1 MEFLP
6 RELRERIWRWA
17 AVRCI
22 DLAELERI
30 YTSSYALV
38 PLTAKY
44 IWTHPLRLRDACVK
58 AWTRSSCVPWDVI
71 APSVRALGDL
81 DRTLHLIP
89 HVASTPGACRALR
102 SLHVKGKDAYLLGS
116 LPAVTHAIFELEGGE
131 DPSLCAAFASPHAL
145 TFVAL
150 VPPEKQRSNF
160 VMVSAPVFQA
170 LSQAHA
176 MTNVCLRNC
185 VLDASACDALRSM
198 FLAMRALEVVELE
211 GCRVA
216 HTRWVHALRGCPLR
230 HLRIDAPGVVDAL
243 CGVVKTC
250 APTLG
255 HFHVMDPC
263 TPALVDALST
273 CPHLF
278 SLGCGALPAES
289 TALVER
295 IGSLDVTRVSPAD
308 LQLLVNASKAPT
320 SLRFDKAH
328 LTRTHVHLLC
338 QLIVVNPKVE
348 IRMLGT
354 SVALEDACMLAEVRH
369 TTCPDVRIV
378 LMHQYVRGLNTLP
391 PSHCVFSL
399 FPYMR

>member
-6 RELRERIWRWA
+6 RELRERVWRLA
-17 AVRCI
+17 AVLST
-22 DLAELERI
+22 DLSELERT

-58 AWTRSSCVPWDVI
+58 AWTRPSCVPWDVI
-71 APSVRALGDL
+71 APSVRSLGDL
-81 DRTLHLIP
+81 DRTLHLLP
-89 HVASTPGACRALR
+89 HVASTPGACSALR
-102 SLHVKGKDAYLLGS
+102 SLHVEGKDAYLLGR
-116 LPAVTHAIFELEGGE
+116 LPAVTDAAFELKGGE
-131 DPSLCAAFASPHAL
+131 DLSAALASPRAL
-145 TFVAL
+145 KFVAFVSEKRTNL
-150 VPPEKQRSNF
+150 V
-160 VMVSAPVFQA
+160 MLSAPVFHT

-176 MTNVCLRNC
+176 VTDVFLRNC

-198 FLAMRALEVVELE
+198 FLAMRALEVVALE

-216 HTRWVHALRGCPLR
+216 HTRWVHGLRGCPLR
-230 HLRIDAPGVVDAL
+230 HLRIDTPGVVDAL

-250 APTLG
+250 APTLV
-255 HFHVMDPC
+255 HFHMTSPC
-263 TPALVDALST
+263 TPALADALST

-278 SLGCGALPAES
+278 SLGCGTLPAES
-289 TALVER
+289 TALIER

-308 LQLLVNASKAPT
+308 LQLLVNASKTPT

-338 QLIVVNPKVE
+338 QLIVVNPKVK

-378 LMHQYVRGLNTLP
+378 LMHQYVGGLKTLP